1 MVHMIMKAMIE
12 NAAPVK
18 NLVESIKETAMVT
31 LHAKE
36 TLFVEIIIVLCLF
49 QVQQTAVLIPE
60 SLKSPNSQIPDSPFP
75 WVPESANLWFADS
88 LNPLIP

>member
-12 NAAPVK
+12 NAVPMK
-18 NLVESIKETAMVT
+18 SLVESIKETVMVT

-36 TLFVEIIIVLCLF
+36 PLFMEMIIVLCLF

-60 SLKSPNSQIPDSPFP
+60 SLKSPKSQTPDSPFP
-75 WVPESANLWFADS
+75 
-88 LNPLIP
+88 

>member
-1 MVHMIMKAMIE
+1 MMVHMIMKAMIE
-12 NAAPVK
+12 NAVPVK

-36 TLFVEIIIVLCLF
+36 TLFVGQIIVLHLF

-60 SLKSPNSQIPDSPFP
+60 YGRNDNN
-75 WVPESANLWFADS
+75 VEGMT
-88 LNPLIP
+88 

>member
-1 MVHMIMKAMIE
+1 MMVHMIMKAMIE

-36 TLFVEIIIVLCLF
+36 TFFVGQIIVLCLF
-49 QVQQTAVLIPE
+49 QVQQTAVLIPDYGRNDNNVE
-60 SLKSPNSQIPDSPFP
+60 GMT
-75 WVPESANLWFADS
+75 
-88 LNPLIP
+88 